1 MARNTNARMVLVTCG
16 SLSEA
21 RKIARTVVD
30 ERLAACVN
38 ILAAP
43 IHSVYRWK
51 GRVEAAKELLLII
64 KTTAPKLKA
73 LEKEVARLH
82 RYDVPE
88 FLVLRVESGAPSY
101 LKWLQDSVAPAQ
113 A

>member
-1 MARNTNARMVLVTCG
+1 MARHTNARVVLVTCG

-21 RKIARTVVD
+21 RKIARMVVD

-38 ILAAP
+38 ILADP

-51 GRVEAAKELLLII
+51 GKVEAARELLLII

-73 LEKEVARLH
+73 LEKKVARLH
-82 RYDVPE
+82 SYDVPE
-88 FLVLRVESGAPSY
+88 FLVLGLSGGSEEYLRWVHESVSGSS
-101 LKWLQDSVAPAQ
+101 K
-113 A
+113 